1 MNMVRKGQIQLLNL
15 RRRLR
20 FSLNNRKSI
29 RKRMQNKQRFWVRRA
44 FSENEQNGEYLLLVK
59 EMILYDSE
67 YFSQCIRITPPTYEQ
82 LLLPIAPLIMKE
94 SNKMRESISR
104 SKRIAITLQ
113 YYVTGDAQSTI
124 AAQNKS
130 LESF

>member
-1 MNMVRKGQIQLLNL
+1 M
-15 RRRLR
+15 
-20 FSLNNRKSI
+20 
-29 RKRMQNKQRFWVRRA
+29 RRA

-82 LLLPIAPLIMKE
+82 LLLRIAPLIIKE
-94 SNKMRESISR
+94 SNKMRESISPN
-104 SKRIAITLQ
+104 KRIAITLQ

-130 LESF
+130 VESF

>member
-1 MNMVRKGQIQLLNL
+1 M
-15 RRRLR
+15 
-20 FSLNNRKSI
+20 
-29 RKRMQNKQRFWVRRA
+29 RRA

-67 YFSQCIRITPPTYEQ
+67 YFSQCIRITPPIYEQ
-82 LLLPIAPLIMKE
+82 LLLRIAPLIIKE
-94 SNKMRESISR
+94 SNKMRDSISP

-130 LESF
+130 VESF